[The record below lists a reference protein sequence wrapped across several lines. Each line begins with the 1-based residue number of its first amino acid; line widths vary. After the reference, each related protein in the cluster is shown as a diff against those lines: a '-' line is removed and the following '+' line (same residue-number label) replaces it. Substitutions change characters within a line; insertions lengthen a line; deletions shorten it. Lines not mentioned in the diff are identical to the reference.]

1 MDKQAEI
8 LRQIP
13 VVSSEEIEVASTTIE
28 SPVTKVVTIAEIDSY
43 GRRQF

>member
-13 VVSSEEIEVASTTIE
+13 AVSSEELEIPSTTT
-28 SPVTKVVTIAEIDSY
+28 PAAVTKVVTVAEMDSY
-43 GRRQF
+43 GRRLF